1 MATKKGG
8 RPVIISV
15 RKVRDKNVTF
25 IDGLE
30 EWGFTKETQTELAK
44 ELRKRFSASASVNE
58 RTGSENSKKVLWS
71 VQVQGKYMDQ
81 IANCLKSKG
90 ISKVKTQAKN
100 GIVSK
105 KDRKAN
111 V

>member
-1 MATKKGG
+1 M
-8 RPVIISV
+8 
-15 RKVRDKNVTF
+15 
-25 IDGLE
+25 
-30 EWGFTKETQTELAK
+30 
-44 ELRKRFSASASVNE
+44 
-58 RTGSENSKKVLWS
+58 
-71 VQVQGKYMDQ
+71 QVQGKYMDQ

-105 KDRKAN
+105 KDRKVN